1 MKLQNSVNDLRLLTP
16 LQSFFTEP
24 ASYFTQHNTILAH
37 LIKALSPR
45 VSIIMLL
52 RDLHPA
58 FTSPKWCMLAF
69 RGFTQ
74 CSLQR
79 QNRHTHT
86 HPTPSPHHPTHPIHT
101 HTPHPH
107 TLHTPTPPPTPPTHT
122 PHIYWNLL
130 WLPLY

>member
-1 MKLQNSVNDLRLLTP
+1 MKLQNSVNDLRLLMS

-58 FTSPKWCMLAF
+58 FTSPKWCMLAW

-79 QNRHTHT
+79 KNRHTR
-86 HPTPSPHHPTHPIHT
+86 THPIPPHTPTPLTLYT

-107 TLHTPTPPPTPPTHT
+107 TLHTPTPTP